1 MKRRDF
7 IQSAALSGLM
17 LSSSLVLGQSKG
29 SSAKYRFQGTNVA
42 GKKIDL
48 QDYAGYTVLLSF
60 FTIDCEVCNHDIKLM
75 REFYVRN
82 VSKKFILIGVNLDQN
97 KKELDEYND
106 ITTLGYPKNQ
116 RFPTVWR
123 NAAGHKDNFGKI
135 TTTPTYFV
143 LDPQHQLMFKREGS
157 FLPDDWDR
165 LWLSMG

>member
-1 MKRRDF
+1 MKQRDF
-7 IQSAALSGLM
+7 IQSAAVSGLL
-17 LSSSLVLGQSKG
+17 LSSPFALVQPKASPPKFSL
-29 SSAKYRFQGTNVA
+29 QGTNVA
-42 GKKIDL
+42 GKKISL
-48 QDYAGYTVLLSF
+48 QDYAGHTVLLSF

-82 VSKKFILIGVNLDQN
+82 MNKKFILIGVNLDQN

-123 NAAGHKDNFGKI
+123 NAVGHNDNFGKI
-135 TTTPTYFV
+135 TTTPTHFV
-143 LDPQHQLMFKREGS
+143 LDPKHQLMFKREGA
-157 FLPDDWDR
+157 FLPDDWDK